1 MSYPDFMKNTSPDKY
16 NEDQKKIADS
26 WYEYK
31 RHDFGVEYKSITLDC
46 KIKQL
51 KAGMTFDG
59 DTIIAVDY
67 ANNIVI
73 AKYEDYVYLYLITN
87 PDTKPSLYNSS
98 KNLSY
103 LQLL

>member
-1 MSYPDFMKNTSPDKY
+1 
-16 NEDQKKIADS
+16 
-26 WYEYK
+26 
-31 RHDFGVEYKSITLDC
+31 
-46 KIKQL
+46 
-51 KAGMTFDG
+51 MTFDG

-67 ANNIVI
+67 ANNII
-73 AKYEDYVYLYLITN
+73 ITKYEDYVYLYLITN

>member
-1 MSYPDFMKNTSPDKY
+1 MRNTSPDKF
-16 NEDQKKIADS
+16 NEDQKKIADN

-31 RHDFGVEYKSITLDC
+31 RHDFGVEYRSITLDC

-51 KAGMTFDG
+51 KTGMTFDG

-67 ANNIVI
+67 TNNII
-73 AKYEDYVYLYLITN
+73 ITKYEDSVYLYLITN
-87 PDTKPSLYNSS
+87 PDTKPSLYNTS